1 MTGAMQILAIAV
13 TAAAVTVLLRSLPF
27 LLFREGKPLPPVV
40 TYISKMLSPAIIALL
55 TVYCFGGHLQ
65 DRIPAEHG
73 FGIAEWT
80 AGAVVVALQL
90 WKRNPLLSILT
101 GTAVYMIFVQLLFP

>member
-55 TVYCFGGHLQ
+55 TIYCFGGHLQ
-65 DRIPAEHG
+65 ERVPAEHG
-73 FGIAEWT
+73 FGIAELS
-80 AGAVVVALQL
+80 AAIVVVGLQL
-90 WKRNPLLSILT
+90 WKRNPLLSILA
-101 GTAVYMIFVQLLFP
+101 GTAVYMIFIQKIFP

>member
-1 MTGAMQILAIAV
+1 MTNTLQILAIAV
-13 TAAAVTVLLRSLPF
+13 TAATVTILLRSLPF

-55 TVYCFGGHLQ
+55 SVYCFGGHLQ
-65 DRIPAEHG
+65 ERVPAAHG

-90 WKRNPLLSILT
+90 WKRNPLLSILA
-101 GTAVYMIFVQLLFP
+101 GTAVYMVFVQLLFP